1 MFVFENRRSHGKTMI
16 GFLAALLAL
25 LSPAAAPSAWQEDWE
40 RVLQAAKK
48 EGSLAL
54 IGPPGADRRDSLTVP
69 FQKKHGISV
78 EYWADPAPGIPPRI
92 TAERQAGRYLWDIVI
107 AGAMEDVVL
116 PLKVLEPIEPALIL
130 PEVKEQKHWRGGAME
145 FLDAGRQVLVMT
157 PFQRGTLFVNT
168 QLADPKAFKS
178 YKDLLDPRW
187 TGKIVTDDPRKAGPG
202 QATFT
207 FFFLHPE
214 LGPAF
219 IRALAQQKLVF
230 MKDYAQEVDAVG
242 RGKYPIVLGTSDS
255 LAEERIK
262 QGIPIAIVDPRQLR
276 EGSDVSPASGVI
288 GLFNRAPHPNA
299 AKLYLNWLLSKE
311 GQTSFARAAGYI
323 SARLDVP
330 TDHGAPWRV
339 PQAGAIKTYGLG
351 PRQEMR
357 NKLMPL
363 LYEIFGR

>member
-1 MFVFENRRSHGKTMI
+1 MMSRL
-16 GFLAALLAL
+16 FLLVLLLGLPHSAG
-25 LSPAAAPSAWQEDWE
+25 AAPAWQEEWE
-40 RVLQAAKK
+40 RVIQAAKK
-48 EGSLAL
+48 EGSLAI
-54 IGPPGADRRDSLTVP
+54 IGPTGADRRDSLTVP
-69 FQKKHGISV
+69 FQKKYGISV

-107 AGAMEDVVL
+107 AGAIEDVVL

-130 PEVKEQKHWRGGAME
+130 PDVKDPKNWRGGAME

-157 PFQRGTLFVNT
+157 PFQRGVLFVST
-168 QLADPKAFKS
+168 ELADPKAFKS
-178 YKDLLDPRW
+178 YKDLLDPKW
-187 TGKIVTDDPRKAGPG
+187 TGKIVSDDPRKAGPG

-214 LGPAF
+214 LGASY
-219 IRALAQQKLVF
+219 IQALAQQKLVF

-242 RGKYPIVLGTSDS
+242 RGKFPIVIGTSDS

-311 GQTSFARAAGYI
+311 GQTSFARAAGYV
-323 SARLDVP
+323 SSRLDVP
-330 TDHGAPWRV
+330 TDHAAPWRI
-339 PQAGAIKTYGLG
+339 PQPGAIKTYGLG

>member
-1 MFVFENRRSHGKTMI
+1 MI
-16 GFLAALLAL
+16 QRLFLLILLL
-25 LSPAAAPSAWQEDWE
+25 GLTDPAGAAPAWQEEMD
-40 RVLQAAKK
+40 RVIQAAKK
-48 EGSLAL
+48 EGTLAI

-69 FQKKHGISV
+69 FQKKYGISV
-78 EYWADPAPGIPPRI
+78 EYWAEPGPGIPPRLM
-92 TAERQAGRYLWDIVI
+92 AERQAGRYLWDIVI
-107 AGAMEDVVL
+107 AGALEDLVL

-130 PEVKEQKHWRGGAME
+130 PDIKDPKNWRDGAME

-157 PFQRGTLFVNT
+157 PFQRGVLFVNT

-178 YKDLLDPRW
+178 YKDLLDPKW
-187 TGKIVTDDPRKAGPG
+187 SAKIVTDDPRKAGPG
-202 QATFT
+202 QASFT

-214 LGPAF
+214 LGPTY
-219 IRALAQQKLVF
+219 IQALAQQKLVF

-242 RGKYPIVLGTSDS
+242 RGKFPIVIGTSDS

-276 EGSDVSPASGVI
+276 EGSDVSPASGGV
-288 GLFNRAPHPNA
+288 GLFSRAPHPNA

-311 GQTSFARAAGYI
+311 GQTSFARAAGYV
-323 SARLDVP
+323 SSRLDVP
-330 TDHGAPWRV
+330 TDHAAPWRV
-339 PQAGAIKTYGLG
+339 PQPGAIKTYGLG

>member
-1 MFVFENRRSHGKTMI
+1 MKVLL
-16 GFLAALLAL
+16 FLLIVLLGTNG
-25 LSPAAAPSAWQEDWE
+25 PAAAASSSQDEWE
-40 RVLQAAKK
+40 RVVQAAKK
-48 EGSLAL
+48 EGSLAI

-69 FQKKHGISV
+69 FQKKYGISV

-107 AGAMEDVVL
+107 AGAIEDVVL

-130 PEVKEQKHWRGGAME
+130 PEVKDPKQWRGGEME
-145 FLDAGRQVLVMT
+145 FLDPERQVLVMT
-157 PFQRGTLFVNT
+157 PFQRGVLFVST

-178 YKDLLDPRW
+178 YKDLLDPKW
-187 TGKIVTDDPRKAGPG
+187 HGKIVADDPRKAGPG

-214 LGPAF
+214 LGASY
-219 IRALAQQKLVF
+219 IRALAEQKITF
-230 MKDYAQEVDAVG
+230 MKDYSQEVDAIG
-242 RGKYPIVLGTSDS
+242 RGKFPIALGTSDS
-255 LAEERIK
+255 LVEERIK

-276 EGSDVSPASGVI
+276 EKSDVSPASGVI

-299 AKLYLNWLLSKE
+299 AKLYLNWVLSKE
-311 GQTSFARAAGYI
+311 GQTSFARGAGYV

-330 TDHGAPWRV
+330 TDHAAPWRV
-339 PQAGAIKTYGLG
+339 PQPGAIKTYGLG
-351 PRQEMR
+351 ARQEMR

-363 LYEIFGR
+363 LYEVFGR